1 MPLSEH
7 EQRLLEQ
14 IERALVQDDPK
25 FANTVRTT
33 NPRSYLVR
41 RLWRGLLVFL
51 LGLAALIVGVSLN
64 KSPYTVILG
73 VVGFALM
80 LLAGVRAAADLKR
93 ISGRG
98 GNNELATRRARRA
111 RGRRA
116 PFTER
121 LEERWRRRW
130 EDRGGL

>member
-33 NPRSYLVR
+33 NPRTYLVR
-41 RLWRGLLVFL
+41 RLWRSLLVFL

-73 VVGFALM
+73 IIGFALM

-98 GNNELATRRARRA
+98 TDAAARRTRRSRP
-111 RGRRA
+111 RRA

>member
-1 MPLSEH
+1 MPILKYRVRAGRTRRSVGGAPMPLSEH

-33 NPRSYLVR
+33 NPRTYLLR
-41 RLWRGLLVFL
+41 RLWRSLLVFL
-51 LGLAALIVGVSLN
+51 LGLAALVVGVSLN
-64 KSPYTVILG
+64 RAPYTVILG
-73 VVGFALM
+73 VIGFALM

-98 GNNELATRRARRA
+98 NDAS
-111 RGRRA
+111 
-116 PFTER
+116 
-121 LEERWRRRW
+121 
-130 EDRGGL
+130 